1 MGIDIKFEN
10 NCMRVS
16 AEMEREILK
25 FLEEEGEELESQ
37 TMRNSR
43 VDSGRTKGSY
53 GHVVV
58 KRNGGAEV
66 QVGSNLEN
74 AIWEEYGT
82 GEYAIEGNGRKG
94 GWYIPAEKLSP
105 KAKSRMKKTIG
116 KNGKVYYFTKG
127 KKAQRPL
134 FKAFTARRGAIERR
148 ASQIMKGL
156 GG

>member
-1 MGIDIKFEN
+1 MGIDIKLEN

-25 FLEEEGEELESQ
+25 FLEESGGELQAQ
-37 TMRNSR
+37 TMQNSR
-43 VDSGRTKGSY
+43 VDTGQTKGSY
-53 GHVVV
+53 DYSVV
-58 KRNGGAEV
+58 KKNGGAEV

-82 GEYAIEGNGRKG
+82 GEYAIKGNGRKTQWVYQDAHG
-94 GWYIPAEKLSP
+94 NWH
-105 KAKSRMKKTIG
+105 KTTG
-116 KNGKVYYFTKG
+116 KR
-127 KKAQRPL
+127 AQRPL
-134 FKAFTARRGAIERR
+134 FKAFTAKRGVIEQR